1 MKKTE
6 SCFLTCIRN
15 NKAENMNLNDTCHLL
30 IDTISNK
37 DSVLILEEMECL
49 TLRSCSKKIEEEL
62 IAHCIL

>member
-1 MKKTE
+1 
-6 SCFLTCIRN
+6 
-15 NKAENMNLNDTCHLL
+15 MNLNDTCHLL